1 MKNIILIGMSGAG
14 KSTLG
19 ILLAKALNYD
29 FMDTDVLIQQ
39 QEGQLLQE
47 ILREKGIERF
57 KAIEEDVICQMNPLN
72 TIVATGGSVVYSD
85 KGMKH
90 LKELGS
96 IVYIAVDFDEIQKRV
111 KNIHTRGIVMGPN
124 QSLRDVYEER
134 VILYETYADIR
145 VDIKKQTIEETV
157 SLLVE
162 LLEKEGEQ

>member
-19 ILLAKALNYD
+19 ILLAKAMNYD

-47 ILREKGIERF
+47 ILQEKGIERF
-57 KAIEEDVICQMNPLN
+57 KAIEEEVICQMNPLN

-90 LKELGS
+90 LKERGT
-96 IVYIAVDFDEIQKRV
+96 IVYIAVDFEEIQKRV
-111 KNIHTRGIVMGPN
+111 KNIHTRGIVMGPDR
-124 QSLRDVYEER
+124 SLRDVYLER
-134 VILYETYADIR
+134 VMLYERYADIT
-145 VDIKKQTIEETV
+145 VDIKQETIEETV

>member
-39 QEGQLLQE
+39 QEGQLLQD
-47 ILREKGIERF
+47 ILQEKGIERF
-57 KAIEEDVICQMNPLN
+57 KTIEEKVICQLNTLN
-72 TIVATGGSVVYSD
+72 TIIATGGSVVYSN

-90 LKELGS
+90 LKEQGT
-96 IVYIAVDFDEIQKRV
+96 IVYIAVDFEEIQKRV
-111 KNIHTRGIVMGPN
+111 KNIHTRGIVMGPD
-124 QSLRDVYEER
+124 QSLQDVYLER
-134 VILYETYADIR
+134 VMLYEKYADIS
-145 VDIKKQTIEETV
+145 VNIKQETIEETV